1 MTAQIPNYLE
11 LFTFTSILA
20 YLFRDF
26 LHDFKNIKK

>member
-11 LFTFTSILA
+11 LFTFILA